1 MSWLER
7 FPWLSYSTLLSGGIC
22 RYCIL
27 FPEPPARGD
36 RLGQGSRG
44 VLVLSPYKTPYS
56 KALGKDG
63 ILVCHDHALM
73 HCRAAERADLFI
85 RNYNNPDERIDARLM
100 KEKDQQASENKHILR
115 QIILAVEFLA
125 KQALPFRG
133 HRDDKV
139 DFSIED
145 ANRGNFIATL
155 QLMAKGDS
163 ILHKHLLSAKRNA
176 KYTSKTIQNQVVHI
190 YACKIREK
198 LTASLRESKLPF
210 TVIADETTDRYANTE
225 ILSVCL
231 RFVDLSSPQDPHI
244 RECLLSFMHLDR
256 ANAVSISKSI
266 LEAISDPSVSLDPHQ
281 IRGQSYD
288 GASVMSS
295 EMAGVQAKIKEVS
308 PQAVYTHCYSHCL
321 NLAIAAS
328 CNIQEVRNIIS
339 IINESHLILANSPK
353 RQRLFELTVK
363 EFLPSSSH
371 SKLPGLCKTRWVE
384 RHTCFEVFLEMYEAL
399 ITFLDAILSP
409 HDYPQLASTA
419 GNWNWDSDTR
429 VKAQGLQAALS
440 SFQTLAVFLITKNI
454 LDEVK
459 SLAAKLQKRD
469 QDIYEAYRMV
479 DTVIGSMKT
488 IRGTIDTT
496 FSAWYEEI
504 LKMAEK
510 IGVTENVPRKT
521 SIQRNRSN
529 TPSASPQEHYKRAVA
544 IPLIDCFISQLEDRF
559 HGDGRHASVLLCLI
573 PSLILSSEVP
583 VSDRL
588 DDFLHWEEDLP
599 YSTSLASELR
609 RWQSLW
615 QQENQDL
622 TSIPSNLLL
631 ALGSCDVDAFP
642 NIHRLL
648 VIACTLPITSA
659 EAERSF
665 SLVRRIKTYT
675 RSMLASEHLSDLA
688 VMSMHYSER
697 ISVDEILQAFIQAH
711 PRRIFQATLFMD

>member
-1 MSWLER
+1 M
-7 FPWLSYSTLLSGGIC
+7 
-22 RYCIL
+22 
-27 FPEPPARGD
+27 
-36 RLGQGSRG
+36 
-44 VLVLSPYKTPYS
+44 
-56 KALGKDG
+56 
-63 ILVCHDHALM
+63 
-73 HCRAAERADLFI
+73 
-85 RNYNNPDERIDARLM
+85 
-100 KEKDQQASENKHILR
+100 KHIEWY
-115 QIILAVEFLA
+115 I
-125 KQALPFRG
+125 
-133 HRDDKV
+133 
-139 DFSIED
+139 
-145 ANRGNFIATL
+145 
-155 QLMAKGDS
+155 
-163 ILHKHLLSAKRNA
+163 
-176 KYTSKTIQNQVVHI
+176 
-190 YACKIREK
+190 
-198 LTASLRESKLPF
+198 
-210 TVIADETTDRYANTE
+210 
-225 ILSVCL
+225 
-231 RFVDLSSPQDPHI
+231 
-244 RECLLSFMHLDR
+244 
-256 ANAVSISKSI
+256 
-266 LEAISDPSVSLDPHQ
+266 
-281 IRGQSYD
+281 
-288 GASVMSS
+288 
-295 EMAGVQAKIKEVS
+295 
-308 PQAVYTHCYSHCL
+308 
-321 NLAIAAS
+321 
-328 CNIQEVRNIIS
+328 
-339 IINESHLILANSPK
+339 
-353 RQRLFELTVK
+353 
-363 EFLPSSSH
+363 
-371 SKLPGLCKTRWVE
+371 
-384 RHTCFEVFLEMYEAL
+384 
-399 ITFLDAILSP
+399 
-409 HDYPQLASTA
+409 
-419 GNWNWDSDTR
+419 
-429 VKAQGLQAALS
+429 
-440 SFQTLAVFLITKNI
+440 
-454 LDEVK
+454 
-459 SLAAKLQKRD
+459 
-469 QDIYEAYRMV
+469 

-488 IRGTIDTT
+488 IRGMIDTT

-583 VSDRL
+583 VSDHL